1 MKFSSRLAV
10 LLVCMA
16 TLPITL
22 LAVAP
27 GSEEE
32 ILERIK
38 PFGKLCRAG
47 DSCVTAGIVARAS
60 GVPRS
65 GMEVYNSYCFA
76 CHTTGV
82 SQAPVLGDRS
92 AWMPRL
98 RKGVDV
104 LYESTF
110 NGLNLM
116 PARGTCAN
124 CSDDELQATVDYM
137 IEQSR

>member
-1 MKFSSRLAV
+1 MKLLFWLVA
-10 LLVCMA
+10 LLVCIVA
-16 TLPITL
+16 LPATL

-38 PFGKLCRAG
+38 PFGKLCRVG
-47 DSCVTAGIVARAS
+47 DSCVTAGMVARAS
-60 GVPRS
+60 DVPRS

-76 CHTTGV
+76 CHTTGA
-82 SQAPVLGDRS
+82 SQAPILGDRS
-92 AWMPRL
+92 VWRARIG
-98 RKGVDV
+98 KGADA
-104 LYESTF
+104 LYESTL

-116 PARGTCAN
+116 PARGTCIN

-137 IEQSR
+137 LEQSR